1 MSRLPD
7 IDLNLL
13 VVLDTLLKERNVTQA
28 AISLGT
34 TQSTLSSALARLRKV
49 IGDPLFVRA
58 PRGITPTP
66 RALAIEKP
74 LHETLARLLD
84 VLQPVEFDPAASNRI
99 FVFAATDY
107 LQFVMAGP
115 LMRRIEKLAPRVQI
129 IIQPITHHFPW
140 EELANGELDFV
151 LAGYS
156 QPPEGL
162 QSRLLFKDEVVCL
175 LRKGHPSLRRPFDQE
190 AYLALSHIEVQA
202 LVGPT
207 LVNQQMASLGLDR
220 HISLTVPH
228 FLAAP
233 FVVMETDLCFT
244 LARRIA
250 DPLAAAFPLEVVPY
264 PFESPSFQ
272 VRQFWH
278 LRMQDDLSHR
288 WLRGVMADLTLG
300 DES

>member
-1 MSRLPD
+1 MTRLPD

-74 LHETLARLLD
+74 LHETLAKLLD
-84 VLQPVEFDPAASNRI
+84 VLQPVEFDPSASNRI

-115 LMRRIEKLAPRVQI
+115 LMRRIQELAPRVQV
-129 IIQPITHHFPW
+129 IIQPIAHHFPW

-175 LRKGHPSLRRPFDQE
+175 LRKGHPSLERPFDQE

-207 LVNQQMASLGLDR
+207 LVNQQMAALGLDR

-228 FLAAP
+228 FLSAP
-233 FVVMETDLCFT
+233 FAVLETDLCFT

-250 DPLAAAFPLEVVPY
+250 EPLAAAFPLEVVPY

-278 LRMQDDLSHR
+278 LRMQDDPSHR
-288 WLRGVMADLTLG
+288 WLRGVMAGLTLG
-300 DES
+300 EES